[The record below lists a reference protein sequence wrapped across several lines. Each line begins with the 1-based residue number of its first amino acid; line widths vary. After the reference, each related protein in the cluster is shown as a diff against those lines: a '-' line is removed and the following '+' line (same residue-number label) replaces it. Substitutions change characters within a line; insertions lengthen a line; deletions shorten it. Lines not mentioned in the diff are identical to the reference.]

1 MKYTVIAPVAEHI
14 DNLHLGLKDFQASRV
29 YLITD
34 KEHFKTAEL
43 AKQKLESDGVAV
55 IIRQIEGNIW
65 ESLFEE
71 IAKVSETEK
80 GENILVNTSSGNEHL
95 QCAATSA
102 AFVNGLKAISV
113 GMGRAMLLPVL
124 KFNYYKLLTDKKMDL
139 LKQLEKGA
147 CDSLEE
153 LANKVK
159 ISLPLVSYHVN
170 GNLKSE
176 GLKQLSLVDTRE
188 EGGRIHIELS
198 ILGRMLLRGYIS
210 HE

>member
-1 MKYTVIAPVAEHI
+1 MKYSVVAPVAEHI
-14 DNLHLGLKDFQASRV
+14 DNLYLGLKDFQAQRV
-29 YLITD
+29 YLITGVD
-34 KEHFKTAEL
+34 HLNTAEK
-43 AKQKLESDGVAV
+43 AKIKLESDGVMV

-71 IAKVSETEK
+71 ISKISETEK

-102 AFVNGLKAISV
+102 AFVNGLKAISI
-113 GMGRAMLLPVL
+113 GMGKAMILPVL
-124 KFNYYKLLTDKKMDL
+124 KFNYYKILTDKKMDL
-139 LKQLEKGA
+139 LKELERGA
-147 CDSLEE
+147 CNSLEE
-153 LANKVK
+153 LGNKVK
-159 ISLPLVSYHVN
+159 MSLPLVSYHVN

-176 GLKQLSLVDTRE
+176 GLKQLGVVDTRE

-198 ILGRMLLRGYIS
+198 VLGRMLLRGYVS

>member
-1 MKYTVIAPVAEHI
+1 MKYSVVAPVAEHI
-14 DNLHLGLKDFQASRV
+14 DNLYLGLKDFQAQRV

-34 KEHFKTAEL
+34 VDHLNTAEK
-43 AKQKLESDGVAV
+43 AKIKLESDGVMV

-71 IAKVSETEK
+71 ISKISETEK

-102 AFVNGLKAISV
+102 AFVNGLKAISI
-113 GMGRAMLLPVL
+113 GMGKAMILPVL
-124 KFNYYKLLTDKKMDL
+124 KFNYYKILTDKKMDL
-139 LKQLEKGA
+139 LKELEKGA
-147 CDSLEE
+147 CNSLEE
-153 LANKVK
+153 LGNKVK
-159 ISLPLVSYHVN
+159 MSLPLVSYHVN

-176 GLKQLSLVDTRE
+176 GLKQLGVVDTRE

-198 ILGRMLLRGYIS
+198 VLGRMLLRGYVS